1 MSDFKS
7 RFKAESSILL
17 KLGGPIIATQ
27 LFQTGLNVTDT
38 IMAGNLSALDLA
50 GVAIGNAIYMPIAI
64 LCMSTLV
71 AINPIVSQHLG
82 ARNFDAIGKSA
93 RQMIWLIIML
103 AIPSVILIWNLD
115 VVMRLVG
122 VTPEI
127 IPISQGYLKGVALGM
142 LPLFTYS
149 GARFFSEGLS
159 VTRPAMYI
167 ALGAIIVNIGAN
179 YVFMYGKLGL
189 PAMGGVGSGY
199 ATSLVNFF
207 SAIIFL
213 IFIARFRPFR
223 RFNIFEQL
231 KKPDWKLIK
240 EFLYIGIPNGV
251 SSAMEVLLFATVS
264 LLMGTLSVN
273 ASASHQIAIN
283 VASTMYMIPLG
294 LSMAITQRVGFS
306 LGQGSLENA
315 RFRGHVGIIICG
327 IIMTI
332 AAAILVMAPNTIV
345 GFYTQDEA
353 VKDAAITL
361 IFMAGLFQISDGLQV
376 GGISALRG
384 LKDTRVPMIVNL
396 ISYWL
401 IGFPIGYYFAFSLEY
416 GPVGLWVGLI
426 IGLTIAAILHNTRF
440 NSLSKPKNAH
450 KLI

>member
-7 RFKAESSILL
+7 RFKAEASILL
-17 KLGGPIIATQ
+17 KLGGPIIGTQ

-82 ARNFDAIGKSA
+82 ARNFEAIGKSA
-93 RQMIWLIIML
+93 RQMIWLVL
-103 AIPSVILIWNLD
+103 LLTIPSIILIWNLD
-115 VVMRLVG
+115 IVMRIMG

-127 IPISQGYLKGVALGM
+127 IPISQGYLKGVALGI
-142 LPLFTYS
+142 LPLFVYS
-149 GARFFSEGLS
+149 GIRFFSEGLS

-167 ALGAIIVNIGAN
+167 AAGAIVLNIGAN

-207 SAIIFL
+207 SALVFL
-213 IFIARFRPFR
+213 IFTARFRPFR
-223 RFNIFEQL
+223 RFSIF
-231 KKPDWKLIK
+231 KKIRRPDWPIIK

-273 ASASHQIAIN
+273 ASASHQIAIS

-306 LGQGSLENA
+306 LGQGSIQNA

-332 AAAILVMAPNTIV
+332 TAIILILAPDTIV
-345 GFYTQDEA
+345 GLYTKDMAVREA
-353 VKDAAITL
+353 AVTL

-384 LKDTRVPMIVNL
+384 LKDTRVPMFVNL

-401 IGFPIGYYFAFSLEY
+401 IGFPIGYYLAFNMEY

-426 IGLTIAAILHNTRF
+426 FGLTIAAILHNLRF